1 MLEGDF
7 LARLTDEAYMQRA
20 LELAVQAEGDTSP
33 NPMVGCV
40 IVDDEGNIVGE
51 GYHHKAGQPHA
62 EVNALAEAKQLAQ
75 GATAYVT
82 LEPCAHYGRTGPCC
96 VALARAGIKRVVA
109 ACKDPNPK
117 VAGQGLEYLRL
128 QGIEVECGVCEKEAL
143 RLNERFFTWITKK
156 RPFITLKYAMT
167 LDGKIAT
174 ASGDSKWITGE
185 AARTMAHRLR
195 RQHDAVLVGIG
206 TVLADD
212 PELTTRMVTGKNPV
226 RVVLD
231 SRLRISLMA
240 TVLNP
245 AAETIIFTSNEADEV
260 KAEALAAL
268 PNVEVVR
275 LAAHNGRLPVAQVV
289 AALAERGI
297 TSLLVEGGSSVLGA
311 FYDAGLADRVY
322 AFIAPKLIGGAKA
335 LTPVGGEGSELVAAG
350 WQLEEVELKQLG
362 QDVMLTGLVPEL
374 AKQSII
380 KEEA

>member
-20 LELAVQAEGDTSP
+20 LELALQAEGDTSP

-212 PELTTRMVTGKNPV
+212 SELTTRMVTGKNPV

-289 AALAERGI
+289 TALAERGI

>member
-1 MLEGDF
+1 M
-7 LARLTDEAYMQRA
+7 ARLTDEAYMQRA
-20 LELAVQAEGDTSP
+20 LELAVQAEGETSP

-40 IVDDEGNIVGE
+40 IVDAEGNIVGE

-109 ACKDPNPK
+109 ACKDPNPQ

-143 RLNERFFTWITKK
+143 RLNERFFTWITHK

-195 RQHDAVLVGIG
+195 KQHDAVLVGIG
-206 TVLADD
+206 TVLDDD
-212 PELTTRMVTGKNPV
+212 PELTTRMVQGKNPV

-245 AAETIIFTSNEADEV
+245 VAETIIFTSNEADEV
-260 KAEALAAL
+260 KGAALAAL

-275 LAAHNGRLPVAQVV
+275 LPAVNGRLPVAQVV
-289 AALAERGI
+289 AALAERGL
-297 TSLLVEGGSSVLGA
+297 TSILVEGGSAVLGA
-311 FYDAGLADRVY
+311 FFDAGLADRVY

-335 LTPVGGEGSELVAAG
+335 LTPVAGEGSELVAAG
-350 WQLEEVELKQLG
+350 WQLEEVELEQLG

-374 AKQSII
+374 AKQSIV

>member
-1 MLEGDF
+1 MIF
-7 LARLTDEAYMQRA
+7 LARLTDEAYMRRA
-20 LELAVQAEGDTSP
+20 LELAVQAEGETSP

-51 GYHHKAGQPHA
+51 GYHHKAGQSHA

-82 LEPCAHYGRTGPCC
+82 LEPCSHYGRTGPCC

-195 RQHDAVLVGIG
+195 KQHDAVLVGIG

-212 PELTTRMVTGKNPV
+212 PELTTRMVAGKNPV

-240 TVLNP
+240 TVLNS
-245 AAETIIFTSNEADEV
+245 AAETIIFTSEEADEV
-260 KAEALAAL
+260 KSEALGAL

-275 LAAHNGRLPVAQVV
+275 LPATKGRLPVAQVV

-297 TSLLVEGGSSVLGA
+297 TSLLVEGGSAVLGA

-322 AFIAPKLIGGAKA
+322 AFIAPKLIGGANA

-350 WQLEEVELKQLG
+350 WQLQELELKQLCP
-362 QDVMLTGLVPEL
+362 DIMLTGLVPEA
-374 AKQSII
+374 AKQSLV

>member
-1 MLEGDF
+1 M
-7 LARLTDEAYMQRA
+7 ARLTDEAYMRRA
-20 LELAVQAEGDTSP
+20 LELAVQAEGETSP

-82 LEPCAHYGRTGPCC
+82 LEPCSHYGRTGPCC

-185 AARTMAHRLR
+185 AARAMAHRLR
-195 RQHDAVLVGIG
+195 KQHDAVLVGIG

-212 PELTTRMVTGKNPV
+212 PELTTRMVAGKNPV

-245 AAETIIFTSNEADEV
+245 AAETIIFTSKEADEV
-260 KAEALAAL
+260 KCEALAAL

-275 LAAHNGRLPVAQVV
+275 LPATKGRLPVAQVV
-289 AALAERGI
+289 AALAERGL
-297 TSLLVEGGSSVLGA
+297 TSLLVEGGSAVLGA

-322 AFIAPKLIGGAKA
+322 AFIAPKLIGGTNA

-350 WQLEEVELKQLG
+350 WQLEELELKQLCP
-362 QDVMLTGLVPEL
+362 DVMLTGLVPEL
-374 AKQSII
+374 AKQSLESLV
-380 KEEA
+380 KEDA